1 MDTLSS
7 RIGDADVAFG
17 QFGPLQLLNA
27 RQLCAALGMSLSWIY
42 KRTQQDHPDPLP
54 VVRIGDKGVRF
65 DPYKVFLYIRA
76 RERHRP
82 ADRLGSSDGIAR
94 VSGKAFTLTRKRFQT
109 GSVRLRTDRG
119 PAYWQ
124 GFYWDDIITEAGK
137 TVRKRF
143 VANLGSLKDVPNEK
157 VARQKL
163 GVILNPINGVRHKP
177 RQMMSFCGFIQ
188 KYRALKLVNQKGTT
202 VHGYETNIRAH
213 YLPEF
218 GDRELSDISAEDV
231 QTFLNQKRLEGKAVQ
246 TLKNLKWG
254 LSSIF
259 ESAIKFGYIKFNP
272 ARSSDLPPEEVKEDP
287 ELPTPADLIQLIE
300 ALPEPYSTMVY
311 LVSVS
316 SIRPEELAFKWS
328 DLKPEICNLEIVRA
342 MNKGKFHTP
351 KYQKGKRILRLTKAD
366 VARLLTLKRRMHA
379 QDDDW
384 MFRNRIKNGTIRK
397 PGPIWHEHVL
407 ARQIQPVARRLGL
420 PHITWRLLR
429 HWGATQLVG
438 GGADVKVVQQRLGH
452 SRASTTM
459 NYYAHV
465 IDARADAAAGMMSRH
480 LGYEIPPEFSVNPV
494 EV

>member
-1 MDTLSS
+1 ME
-7 RIGDADVAFG
+7 RIESQHKFPSAT
-17 QFGPLQLLNA
+17 GPAPVPPKLLNV
-27 RQLCAALGMSLSWIY
+27 RELCDLLGVSSSWVY
-42 KRTQQDHPDPLP
+42 KRTLKGARDPLP
-54 VVRIGDKGVRF
+54 VVRFGASVRF
-65 DPYKVFLYIRA
+65 DPAKISTYIRS

-82 ADRLGSSDGIAR
+82 GASLEGTDEIAR
-94 VSGKAFTLTRKRFQT
+94 VSRKGIQLTRKRFQT

-163 GVILNPINGVRHKP
+163 AVILNPINDARHKP
-177 RQMMSFCGFIQ
+177 KQMMTFGGFIH
-188 KYRALKLVNQKGTT
+188 KYRALKMANQKGTT
-202 VHGYETNIRAH
+202 MHGYETNIRAH

-218 GDRELSDISAEDV
+218 GERELSEITAEDV
-231 QTFLNQKRLEGKAVQ
+231 QTFLNQKRLDGKAVQ

-259 ESAIKFGYIKFNP
+259 ESAIKYGYIQTNP
-272 ARSSDLPPEEVKEDP
+272 ASRTDLPPEEIKEP
-287 ELPTPADLIQLIE
+287 VQLPTGGELALLIG

-316 SIRPEELAFKWS
+316 SIRPEELVFKWS
-328 DLKPEICNLEIVRA
+328 DLNAVTRNLTIVRA
-342 MNKGKFHTP
+342 MNKGQFHTP
-351 KYQKGKRILRLTKAD
+351 KYHRANRPIRLTEAD
-366 VARLLTLKRRMHA
+366 VDRLLSLKRRLNA
-379 QDDDW
+379 SDDDW
-384 MFRNRIKNGTIRK
+384 MFRNRIKKVGKMK

-407 ARQIQPVARRLGL
+407 ARHIQPVADRLGL

-429 HWGATQLVG
+429 HWGATQMVG
-438 GGADVKVVQQRLGH
+438 NKVDVKVVQERLGH

-465 IDARADAAAGMMSRH
+465 LDERADGAAEILSGQ
-480 LGYEIPPEFSVNPV
+480 LGYQIPAEFSANRV